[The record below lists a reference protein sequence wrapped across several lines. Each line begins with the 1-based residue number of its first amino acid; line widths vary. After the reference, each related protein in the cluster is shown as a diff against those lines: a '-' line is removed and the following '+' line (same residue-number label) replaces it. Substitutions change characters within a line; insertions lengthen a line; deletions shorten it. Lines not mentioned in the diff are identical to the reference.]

1 MFSLLKVPEEK
12 MKGRLIQDV
21 KARVTSLRAQ
31 GLSVGFEETEA
42 AMLEG
47 FRQALN
53 LEFVVPRSAQAYPG
67 GPTPAED
74 ERARELAVKKF
85 ASPEWLYKR

>member
-1 MFSLLKVPEEK
+1 

-31 GLSVGFEETEA
+31 GLSAGFEETEA
-42 AMLEG
+42 AMIEG
-47 FRQALN
+47 FRQALD
-53 LEFVVPRSAQAYPG
+53 LELAAPPSPSAYPG
-67 GPTPAED
+67 GPAPAED

-85 ASPEWLYKR
+85 SSPEWLYKR